1 MTQILKANWPS
12 LALIILSAGI
22 GIFMS
27 HNLPAQ
33 IPVHFDISGQPDN
46 FASKTFALS
55 FLPGLAFLVVF
66 VVSVLLKL
74 SPSNLNAAQ
83 STPAIAKLNFAIVAF
98 LMTIYLASLREALEP
113 GEWIHKAMPF
123 GLSILTIF
131 MGNYFGKI
139 EQNFVV
145 GFRLPWT
152 LASHDNWKQTHRF
165 AGKMHVLAGAASLAW
180 VLLQPHTL
188 IPVAALII
196 ATAST
201 VVFSYCHFRKHNS

>member
-1 MTQILKANWPS
+1 MTQIIKTNWAS

-27 HNLPAQ
+27 HSLPAQ
-33 IPVHFDISGQPDN
+33 IPVHFSISGQPDN

-55 FLPGLAFLVVF
+55 FLPSLAFLVVF
-66 VVSVLLKL
+66 FVSGLIKL
-74 SPSNLNAAQ
+74 SPSNFAASQ
-83 STPAIAKLNFAIVAF
+83 SAPAIARLNFAIVAF

-113 GEWIHKAMPF
+113 GEWIHKAVPF

-152 LASHDNWKQTHRF
+152 LASTDNWKQTHRF
-165 AGKMHVLAGAASLAW
+165 AGKMHVIAGAVSLAW
-180 VLLQPHTL
+180 VLVQPHTL
-188 IPVAALII
+188 IPIAALII

-201 VVFSYCHFRKHNS
+201 IVFSYRF